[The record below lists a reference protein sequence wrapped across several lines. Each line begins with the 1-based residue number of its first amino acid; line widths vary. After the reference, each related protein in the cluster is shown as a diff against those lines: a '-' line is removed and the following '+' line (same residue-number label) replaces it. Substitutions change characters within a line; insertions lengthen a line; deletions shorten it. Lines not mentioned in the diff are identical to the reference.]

1 MKNSISNH
9 SEIMLPRLKNLIF
22 FLVFL
27 ISAVISTSSY
37 HPLDSLTPSELN
49 QTQTLVNDYFSSP
62 PQNVRFH
69 YVGLDEPEKSDVLSW
84 QSSSHTQKIPSRR
97 AFAIVRVNSKTH
109 EVIVSLSNNSII
121 SDEIYNGYGYPLLN
135 FAEQLA
141 AGNLTLS
148 YPPFIASIQRRNLKL
163 EEVVCL
169 SFTVGWYAE
178 IKSSR
183 LVEVMCYYL
192 NGTVNLYMRPIEGIT
207 ATVDLDQMKIV
218 AFRDRAVVPV
228 PKAEGTDY
236 RSNSSVQDLVK
247 QVGPGF
253 TLDGHVV
260 RWANWE
266 LHVSFDMRAGLM
278 ISLALIYDSEKG
290 QYRSVMYR
298 GFISELFVPYMDL
311 TEEWYYRT
319 FFDVGEY
326 GFGLSTVTL
335 EPLKDCPENATFMDG
350 YITSQDGSPVLV
362 PNIICIFE
370 RYAGDIMWRHT
381 EAGIPGQMIREVR
394 PEVSLVVRMVAA
406 VGNYDYIVDWEFKE
420 SGSIKVS
427 VGLTGLLE
435 VRGTIYTNKDQI
447 REEVYGPILAENTI
461 GSNHD
466 HFINFNL
473 DLDVDGVANSFIKN
487 NLQTVR
493 ALGNTSPRRSYWKV
507 NSQTAKTESDARI
520 QLGSGAT
527 ELLVVNPNKKTKV
540 GNFVGYRLIPG
551 VITGPLLSS
560 DDYPQIRGA
569 FTKYN
574 MWVTPYNKAEKWAA
588 GLYTD
593 QSHGDDGL
601 PVWSLRNRKIEN
613 KDIVLWYTLGFHHVP
628 CQEDFPVMPTL
639 TGSFELRP
647 TNFFERNP
655 VLKPSQYATDPQI

>member
-260 RWANWE
+260 
-266 LHVSFDMRAGLM
+266 
-278 ISLALIYDSEKG
+278 
-290 QYRSVMYR
+290 
-298 GFISELFVPYMDL
+298 
-311 TEEWYYRT
+311 RT